1 MDCYSA
7 TKITTFS
14 TSSKCFKK
22 NVTNSKDVPKKRD
35 RFPTV
40 LEGKGRGVNG
50 WNVTNSQQ
58 GMNQQNRRSV
68 TNTKR
73 WKRADGTE
81 V

>member
-22 NVTNSKDVPKKRD
+22 NVTNSKDTPKKRD
-35 RFPTV
+35 RFPTEMEV
-40 LEGKGRGVNG
+40 KSRGVKG
-50 WNVTNSQQ
+50 
-58 GMNQQNRRSV
+58 RSV

-73 WKRADGTE
+73 VQRAD
-81 V
+81 

>member
-22 NVTNSKDVPKKRD
+22 NVTNSKDAPQKRD

-40 LEGKGRGVNG
+40 MEWKGRGVKG
-50 WNVTNSQQ
+50 
-58 GMNQQNRRSV
+58 
-68 TNTKR
+68 
-73 WKRADGTE
+73 
-81 V
+81 